1 MNPRQLSLEARIATL
16 KQAIVRLGDLRPGK
30 LSQQYNVCGKADC
43 RCKADPPQK
52 HGPYYQLS
60 FTRNGKSSTQFV
72 RKEDLP
78 VVRQQ
83 LRNYQ
88 RLREL
93 IDRWITLGMELSRL
107 KLEQPSERSRSVS
120 PKRLEAETVVQRRSK
135 KPISG
140 PRTLCKALTARASEF
155 RDRNEL
161 ETCQSRESYA
171 PGIAAAFGRGVA
183 DSYDT
188 IADIRILGALLGLQT
203 H

>member
-1 MNPRQLSLEARIATL
+1 MNRRQPSLEARIATL

-60 FTRNGKSSTQFV
+60 FTRNGKSSSQFV
-72 RKEDLP
+72 RKEDLA

-93 IDRWITLGMELSRL
+93 INRWIALGMELSRL
-107 KLEQPSERSRSVS
+107 KLQPPSERSRGVS
-120 PKRLEAETVVQRRSK
+120 PKRQQVQRAGKR
-135 KPISG
+135 
-140 PRTLCKALTARASEF
+140 R
-155 RDRNEL
+155 
-161 ETCQSRESYA
+161 
-171 PGIAAAFGRGVA
+171 
-183 DSYDT
+183 
-188 IADIRILGALLGLQT
+188 
-203 H
+203 

>member
-1 MNPRQLSLEARIATL
+1 MNRRQPSLEARIETL
-16 KQAIVRLGDLRPGK
+16 KRAIVRLGDLRPGK

-72 RKEDLP
+72 RKEDLA

-93 IDRWITLGMELSRL
+93 IDRWIALGMELSRL
-107 KLEQPSERSRSVS
+107 RLPQPSDRSRSVS
-120 PKRLEAETVVQRRSK
+120 PKRLKAESVVKRRYK

-140 PRTLCKALTARASEF
+140 PRKF
-155 RDRNEL
+155 
-161 ETCQSRESYA
+161 
-171 PGIAAAFGRGVA
+171 
-183 DSYDT
+183 
-188 IADIRILGALLGLQT
+188 
-203 H
+203 

>member
-1 MNPRQLSLEARIATL
+1 MGMNRRQPSLEAQIEKL

-72 RKEDLP
+72 RKEDLA
-78 VVRQQ
+78 VVRHQ

-93 IDRWITLGMELSRL
+93 VDRWITLGMELSRL
-107 KLEQPSERSRSVS
+107 KLPQPSDRSRAVS
-120 PKRLEAETVVQRRSK
+120 QKRSHAQRVGKR
-135 KPISG
+135 
-140 PRTLCKALTARASEF
+140 R
-155 RDRNEL
+155 
-161 ETCQSRESYA
+161 
-171 PGIAAAFGRGVA
+171 
-183 DSYDT
+183 
-188 IADIRILGALLGLQT
+188 
-203 H
+203 

>member
-1 MNPRQLSLEARIATL
+1 MNRRQPSLEARIETL
-16 KQAIVRLGDLRPGK
+16 KRAIVRLGDLRPGK

-60 FTRNGKSSTQFV
+60 FTRSGKSSTHFV
-72 RKEDLP
+72 RKEDLG

-107 KLEQPSERSRSVS
+107 KLQPSSERSRGVS
-120 PKRLEAETVVQRRSK
+120 PKRLKAETVAKRRNK
-135 KPISG
+135 KPISE
-140 PRTLCKALTARASEF
+140 PRKR
-155 RDRNEL
+155 
-161 ETCQSRESYA
+161 
-171 PGIAAAFGRGVA
+171 
-183 DSYDT
+183 
-188 IADIRILGALLGLQT
+188 
-203 H
+203 

>member
-1 MNPRQLSLEARIATL
+1 MRMNRQAASLEARIETI

-43 RCKADPPQK
+43 RCKANPPQK
-52 HGPYYQLS
+52 HGPYYQVS

-72 RKEDLP
+72 RKEDLA

-107 KLEQPSERSRSVS
+107 KLQPGSESSRGGS
-120 PKRLEAETVVQRRSK
+120 PKRSKAETATKRGQ
-135 KPISG
+135 KPISK
-140 PRTLCKALTARASEF
+140 PRKL
-155 RDRNEL
+155 
-161 ETCQSRESYA
+161 
-171 PGIAAAFGRGVA
+171 
-183 DSYDT
+183 
-188 IADIRILGALLGLQT
+188 
-203 H
+203 

>member
-1 MNPRQLSLEARIATL
+1 MNRRQPSLQARIDQL
-16 KQAIVRLGDLRPGK
+16 KQAVVRLGDLRPGK

-72 RKEDLP
+72 RKEDLA

-107 KLEQPSERSRSVS
+107 KLRSRQNDLEAFPQSGRG
-120 PKRLEAETVVQRRSK
+120 PKRRKASLEG
-135 KPISG
+135 PISR
-140 PRTLCKALTARASEF
+140 PRKR
-155 RDRNEL
+155 
-161 ETCQSRESYA
+161 
-171 PGIAAAFGRGVA
+171 
-183 DSYDT
+183 
-188 IADIRILGALLGLQT
+188 
-203 H
+203 

>member
-1 MNPRQLSLEARIATL
+1 MNRRPASLEARIETL

-52 HGPYYQLS
+52 HGPYYQVS

-72 RKEDLP
+72 RKQELV

-88 RLREL
+88 RLRDL

-107 KLEQPSERSRSVS
+107 KLQPGSERSRGVS
-120 PKRLEAETVVQRRSK
+120 PKRPPAQRVGKR
-135 KPISG
+135 
-140 PRTLCKALTARASEF
+140 R
-155 RDRNEL
+155 
-161 ETCQSRESYA
+161 
-171 PGIAAAFGRGVA
+171 
-183 DSYDT
+183 
-188 IADIRILGALLGLQT
+188 
-203 H
+203 

>member
-1 MNPRQLSLEARIATL
+1 MNRRQPWLEARIATL
-16 KQAIVRLGDLRPGK
+16 KQAIVGLGDLRPGK
-30 LSQQYNVCGKADC
+30 LSQPYNVCGKADC

-72 RKEDLP
+72 RKEDLA

-88 RLREL
+88 RMREL

-107 KLEQPSERSRSVS
+107 KLPQSSERSRGLS
-120 PKRLEAETVVQRRSK
+120 PKRLKVETVVKRRYN

-140 PRTLCKALTARASEF
+140 PRKL
-155 RDRNEL
+155 
-161 ETCQSRESYA
+161 
-171 PGIAAAFGRGVA
+171 
-183 DSYDT
+183 
-188 IADIRILGALLGLQT
+188 
-203 H
+203 

>member
-1 MNPRQLSLEARIATL
+1 MRMNRRQTSLEARIATL

-72 RKEDLP
+72 RKEDLA

-88 RLREL
+88 RMREL
-93 IDRWITLGMELSRL
+93 IDRWIALGMELSRL
-107 KLEQPSERSRSVS
+107 RLPQPSDRSRSVS
-120 PKRLEAETVVQRRSK
+120 LKRLKAESVVKRRYK

-140 PRTLCKALTARASEF
+140 F
-155 RDRNEL
+155 RK
-161 ETCQSRESYA
+161 
-171 PGIAAAFGRGVA
+171 F
-183 DSYDT
+183 
-188 IADIRILGALLGLQT
+188 
-203 H
+203 

>member
-1 MNPRQLSLEARIATL
+1 MNQRQPSLEARIETL

-60 FTRNGKSSTQFV
+60 FTRSGKSSTQFV
-72 RKEDLP
+72 RKEDLA

-107 KLEQPSERSRSVS
+107 KLQPASERSRAVS
-120 PKRLEAETVVQRRSK
+120 PKRVKTKTIAKGSYK

-140 PRTLCKALTARASEF
+140 
-155 RDRNEL
+155 
-161 ETCQSRESYA
+161 SRK
-171 PGIAAAFGRGVA
+171 R
-183 DSYDT
+183 
-188 IADIRILGALLGLQT
+188 
-203 H
+203 